1 MKVHDLAPVPGATK
15 ARKRLGRGKGSGRG
29 GTCGRGHKGQR
40 SRSGAS
46 QRPWFEGG
54 QMPLYRRLPKRG
66 FKPVTRRRFAVVNL
80 RELDVFEAGSVVG
93 PAELFARQL
102 IPGASVRVKI
112 LADGELTTA
121 LTVRAHKFSGSAA
134 PRIEAAGG
142 QAEVI
147 A

>member
-1 MKVHDLAPVPGATK
+1 MKVHDLAPTPGATK

-134 PRIEAAGG
+134 PKIEAAGG

>member
-102 IPGASVRVKI
+102 IPGASVRGKI

>member
-1 MKVHDLAPVPGATK
+1 
-15 ARKRLGRGKGSGRG
+15 
-29 GTCGRGHKGQR
+29 
-40 SRSGAS
+40 
-46 QRPWFEGG
+46 
-54 QMPLYRRLPKRG
+54 MPLYRRLPKRG

-102 IPGASVRVKI
+102 IPGAAVRVKI

-121 LTVRAHKFSGSAA
+121 LTVRAHKFSGASA
-134 PRIEAAGG
+134 PKIEAAGG